1 MNTGTTID
9 TSDGRNSSAS
19 TPPVVIMPF
28 IHSMMVVTSPMGENA
43 PPELAAIIT
52 IEAKI
57 MRSLL
62 SRMSLRS
69 TIIITMDVVRL
80 SSMAERK
87 NVMKAMRHS
96 SLRLP
101 RVFMMSRT
109 KLNPP

>member
-1 MNTGTTID
+1 
-9 TSDGRNSSAS
+9 
-19 TPPVVIMPF
+19 
-28 IHSMMVVTSPMGENA
+28 
-43 PPELAAIIT
+43 
-52 IEAKI
+52 
-57 MRSLL
+57 
-62 SRMSLRS
+62 MSLRS